1 MQGRPAQCA
10 DAAAS
15 RARRA
20 VPARAR
26 RRRLPPRS
34 LLLIAARSLRA
45 VCTDGTHGCERD
57 CTHSGGYATD
67 CRTFKH
73 NPCTQA
79 QYAEWADMTKDMG
92 FSDFRA
98 EDVNW
103 NKPIAWRGAGGC
115 TLDNQD
121 GCLLGEPAGC
131 AAAPPLRRGTLPAP
145 RRTPPSPPLPPSPL
159 LTPPASPARARAP
172 AA

>member
-1 MQGRPAQCA
+1 MPAYSISA
-10 DAAAS
+10 YLDVANGGAKDASGAVIELCKAGLRSAPPPPS

-79 QYAEWADMTKDMG
+79 QYAEWATATNTMG

-103 NKPIAWRGAGGC
+103 NKPIAWRGSGGC
-115 TLDNQD
+115 TLDNQG
-121 GCLLGEPAGC
+121 GCILGIEGGC
-131 AAAPPLRRGTLPAP
+131 V
-145 RRTPPSPPLPPSPL
+145 
-159 LTPPASPARARAP
+159 ASPAPEEGHLTRT
-172 AA
+172 

>member
-1 MQGRPAQCA
+1 MPTIKEFLEVANGVTVDGVEMCKAGLHSAPPPP
-10 DAAAS
+10 S

-73 NPCTQA
+73 NPCL
-79 QYAEWADMTKDMG
+79 
-92 FSDFRA
+92 SL
-98 EDVNW
+98 
-103 NKPIAWRGAGGC
+103 IHI
-115 TLDNQD
+115 
-121 GCLLGEPAGC
+121 
-131 AAAPPLRRGTLPAP
+131 
-145 RRTPPSPPLPPSPL
+145 
-159 LTPPASPARARAP
+159 
-172 AA
+172 